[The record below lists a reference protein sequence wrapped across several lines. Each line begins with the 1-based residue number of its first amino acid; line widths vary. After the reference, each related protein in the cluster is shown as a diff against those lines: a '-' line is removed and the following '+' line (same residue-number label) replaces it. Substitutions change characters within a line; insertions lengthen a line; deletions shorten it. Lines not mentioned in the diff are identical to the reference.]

1 MKKALLT
8 ISMLPLFGMI
18 ISCEKTDAK
27 DSSES
32 SGVSVDSDSLSNTST
47 SLNVG
52 DSSSVISEFLQSHY
66 PSGTEYR
73 TFFEDNEESQCLVIN
88 TTEELLNNYIGID
101 SFPDIDFNRY
111 TLVVGQEI
119 MPESYY
125 TILRQELRPIGDEF
139 ILYIYVPELDGWF
152 CSVQHLF
159 YWGIYPKMQ
168 SPKIT
173 VEIIKE
179 RL

>member
-1 MKKALLT
+1 MTCDYIDGAGIKQILSLYD
-8 ISMLPLFGMI
+8 
-18 ISCEKTDAK
+18 E
-27 DSSES
+27 
-32 SGVSVDSDSLSNTST
+32 LSNNGFKCI
-47 SLNVG
+47 L
-52 DSSSVISEFLQSHY
+52 
-66 PSGTEYR
+66 
-73 TFFEDNEESQCLVIN
+73 FEDNEESQCLVIN